1 MALENSPELLSD
13 ALHDIKDM
21 LVGRFTRS
29 REELQDGLKLPF
41 CAERK
46 AEGSVESMFQQDRR
60 PRFQATKMAGA
71 IRLPHNKM
79 AAMAKPVGGQMG
91 VALGLIEAS
100 RRPR

>member
-1 MALENSPELLSD
+1 
-13 ALHDIKDM
+13 
-21 LVGRFTRS
+21 
-29 REELQDGLKLPF
+29 
-41 CAERK
+41 
-46 AEGSVESMFQQDRR
+46 
-60 PRFQATKMAGA
+60 MAGA